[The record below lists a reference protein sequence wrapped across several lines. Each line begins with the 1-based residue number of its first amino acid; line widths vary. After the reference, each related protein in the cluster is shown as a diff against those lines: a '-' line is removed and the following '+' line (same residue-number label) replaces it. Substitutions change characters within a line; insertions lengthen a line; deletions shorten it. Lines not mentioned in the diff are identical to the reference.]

1 MGGYAVGRQVVSLVA
16 LAKNK
21 LFLNSSHRSTHSS
34 GVCYRYRYPLFNLYS
49 SFISLLTTPG
59 TTKSSSGNK
68 GNEHGRNNRRPK
80 AAKRQQWTR
89 FRWKLPPRFL

>member
-49 SFISLLTTPG
+49 SFISLLTTPE
-59 TTKSSSGNK
+59 TTKTAAVTKEMSMGETTEGQRLQK
-68 GNEHGRNNRRPK
+68 GSNERASAGS
-80 AAKRQQWTR
+80 
-89 FRWKLPPRFL
+89 FLPDS